1 MPDTPSQRRCGEEG
15 GAQLGEPDSL
25 SELGDRARSIKLRL
39 VKYDKDGDGDL
50 EGKASVDWVIP
61 GPL

>member
-1 MPDTPSQRRCGEEG
+1 M
-15 GAQLGEPDSL
+15 SL
-25 SELGDRARSIKLRL
+25 SELGDRARGSIKLRL